1 MKSTIKVIPFILLLI
16 TAACSDSNDMLTVVK
31 SDGSCYREFTDEVN
45 LNFITGDSVEINNP
59 FPVDIDSTCQISWK
73 FRDSEWFTQYPV
85 SKAMIDSVVK
95 SNNLKD
101 TLKAGEKKT
110 PEMCNVVLRKNYSSV
125 KEMASQFKFKKSHEW
140 SKMKVNYSLEKK
152 FRWFYT
158 YYCYKETYPKLVTNF
173 EIPIENYMSKDEAQF
188 WFIGQPDIL
197 RGMNG
202 LEIREYVGK
211 IEDNFNKWY
220 AQNLWNNEYKCLI
233 SNYDQINNKPVSVE
247 KMESLR
253 DTIFMTNVKEFDKMD
268 MKDILNN
275 YFKTDAFSNLW
286 KGKESPMRKYEDSLD
301 EKEFMTYFSESFNY
315 KLVMPGKVKL
325 PENAIQQ
332 GDTLIWTLNAYR
344 IALDDYT
351 IEAQSRKTNI
361 WAFILTGLILI
372 VAIGSFIWKPKK
384 INRLK

>member
-1 MKSTIKVIPFILLLI
+1 MKSTIKVILFILLLI
-16 TAACSDSNDMLTVVK
+16 TAACSESNEMITVIK
-31 SDGSCYREFTDEVN
+31 SDGSCYREFTDDVN

-59 FPVDIDSTCQISWK
+59 FPVDIDSTCQITWK

-95 SNNLKD
+95 SINSKD
-101 TLKAGEKKT
+101 TVNPDVKKT
-110 PEMCNVVLRKNYSSV
+110 PEMCNVVLRKNYASV
-125 KEMASQFKFKKSHEW
+125 NEMANQFKFKKSHDW

-173 EIPIENYMSKDEAQF
+173 EIPIESFMTKEESQF
-188 WFIGQPDIL
+188 WFTGQPDIL

-202 LEIREYVGK
+202 VEIREYVGK

-220 AQNLWNNEYKCLI
+220 AQNMWNQEYKCLV
-233 SNYDQINNKPVSVE
+233 SNYSKIKNKPVDIE
-247 KMESLR
+247 TLELLR
-253 DTIFMTNVKEFDKMD
+253 DTIFKTVKDYENIE
-268 MKDILNN
+268 MKHILNN
-275 YFKTDAFSNLW
+275 YFKTNEFTVLW
-286 KGKESPMRKYEDSLD
+286 KGDGSPMKKYEDSLD
-301 EKEFMTYFSESFNY
+301 EQEYMTYFSESFNY

-332 GDTLIWTLNAYR
+332 GDTLVWTLNAYR
-344 IALDDYT
+344 MALDDYT

-384 INRLK
+384 ISSYK